1 MAATV
6 SVMANLSASRPPGG
20 GIEID
25 HRTSL
30 AVCEG
35 IGERLRDQLKPVTA
49 LPRHLEDLMNRL
61 REIEDAPSIVPEAAM
76 KAAMA
81 RRR

>member
-1 MAATV
+1 MAAMV
-6 SVMANLSASRPPGG
+6 SVMANLSAGRPRDG

-35 IGERLRDQLKPVTA
+35 IGERLRDQFKPVAA
-49 LPRHLEDLMNRL
+49 LPRHLQELMDRL

-76 KAAMA
+76 AG
-81 RRR
+81 RR

>member
-1 MAATV
+1 MVTMV
-6 SVMANLSASRPPGG
+6 SVMANLSARPSLRGSV
-20 GIEID
+20 EID

-35 IGERLRDQLKPVTA
+35 IGERLRDQLKPTAA
-49 LPRHLEDLMNRL
+49 LPHHLQELMNRF
-61 REIEDAPSIVPEAAM
+61 REIEDAPSIVPDAG
-76 KAAMA
+76 MA

>member
-1 MAATV
+1 MTAMV
-6 SVMANLSASRPPGG
+6 SVMANLSANLSASCPPSG

-35 IGERLRDQLKPVTA
+35 IGERLRDQFKPVTA
-49 LPRHLEDLMNRL
+49 LPRHLEDLMDRL

-76 KAAMA
+76 AG
-81 RRR
+81 RR